1 MQSNSPEND
10 YRLATIQKMGKLLD
24 NQFKIGKFRFGIDP
38 ILNIIPIA
46 GDFVGFIMSILL
58 IITMIKHGA
67 SGKLVFKMVRNA
79 ALDALV
85 GTVPILGTIFDFGF
99 KANARNVKLLQEHY
113 TQNMHQGSAGHEIK
127 KLIIGVLIIGIVLLI
142 IITYIAYLLFNF
154 IIKNPES
161 FF

>member
-1 MQSNSPEND
+1 MQSNTPEKD
-10 YRLATIQKMGKLLD
+10 YRLATIQKMSKLLD
-24 NQFKIGKFRFGIDP
+24 NQFKIGKFKFGIDP
-38 ILNIIPIA
+38 ILNIIPVA

-85 GTVPILGTIFDFGF
+85 GTIPILGTIFDFGF

-113 TQNMHQGSAGHEIK
+113 TQNMHHGSAANEIK
-127 KLIIGVLIIGIVLLI
+127 KLILWVLIFGFVILIVVVYLS
-142 IITYIAYLLFNF
+142 YLLFDW